1 MTEASRF
8 GDVRDPA
15 YIAEKVGAT
24 LSGSA
29 ADRARRLLLVCAE
42 ALRGAGVPDG
52 GLTCAFT
59 VPGRIEVLGKHTDY
73 AGGRSLLAAA
83 ERGFVTVAV
92 PRSDDR
98 VRVLDAS
105 SAEST
110 CFALD
115 PELELG
121 AGWTN
126 YPMTAARR
134 MARNFPSARI
144 GADAAFVSDLPV
156 AAGMSSSSA
165 FVVSTFLALA
175 TINDLFADER
185 YRSAIA
191 SVEDLAAYLSTIEN
205 GQDFRSL
212 AGDRGVGTEGG
223 SEDHTAML
231 CARPGQLVQYAFAP
245 VRFERAIP
253 VPATHGF
260 VIAASGVRAEKTGSA
275 RASYNRAAAL
285 MRIAAEHWRSATG
298 DDSATIGA
306 LLDRDPT
313 AVAHL
318 RDVLS
323 QVREE
328 RCSAAE
334 LLERVDHFIAE
345 SREIIPAAG
354 AALERNDLAAFG
366 TLTNRSQE
374 ASEQL
379 LGNQIAETMHL
390 ARSARTL
397 GAVAASAFGAGFGG
411 SVWALVHRAEA
422 DPFEREWR
430 RDYVAR
436 FPERDR
442 DSEFFQ
448 TMAGVPALRI
458 I

>member
-1 MTEASRF
+1 
-8 GDVRDPA
+8 
-15 YIAEKVGAT
+15 
-24 LSGSA
+24 
-29 ADRARRLLLVCAE
+29 
-42 ALRGAGVPDG
+42 VPGG

-83 ERGFVTVAV
+83 DRGFVTVAV
-92 PRSDDR
+92 RRSDDR

-105 SAEST
+105 STEST
-110 CFALD
+110 CFTLE

-121 AGWTN
+121 TGWTN

-134 MARNFPSARI
+134 IARNFPSARI
-144 GADAAFVSDLPV
+144 GADVAFVSDLPV

-175 TINDLFADER
+175 TVNDLFGNER

-191 SVEDLAAYLSTIEN
+191 SAEDLAGYLSTIEN

-245 VRFERAIP
+245 VRFERTIP
-253 VPATHGF
+253 LPTTHRF

-275 RASYNRAAAL
+275 RARYNRAAAL
-285 MRIAAEHWRSATG
+285 MRIAAEHWRSAAA

-313 AVAHL
+313 AVVRL

-334 LLERVDHFIAE
+334 LLERVDHFIVE

-366 TLTNRSQE
+366 TLTDRSQA

-379 LGNQIAETMHL
+379 LGNQIPETMHL

-422 DPFEREWR
+422 DQFEHEWR
-430 RDYVAR
+430 QDYLAR
-436 FPERDR
+436 FPERAR
-442 DSEFFQ
+442 EAELFQ
-448 TMAGVPALRI
+448 TTAGVPTLRI
-458 I
+458 L